1 MTGAASKAAQNQCTS
16 FTGLRFVE
24 GRRSPTV
31 LRRLAMSAD
40 LPATSFSTGDLVL
53 QRQVVCLNGERL
65 AVCPSGPRKTCA
77 TLLLL
82 TSAVT
87 LALGR
92 RAHSD

>member
-1 MTGAASKAAQNQCTS
+1 MTGAAWKAAQNQCPS

-31 LRRLAMSAD
+31 LRRLTMSAD
-40 LPATSFSTGDLVL
+40 LRAASFSSGDLVL
-53 QRQVVCLNGERL
+53 QRQAVCLNGERL
-65 AVCPSGPRKTCA
+65 AVCPSRPRKTCA

-87 LALGR
+87 PALGHC
-92 RAHSD
+92 AYSY